1 MISSSVAVT
10 IMKGFAIG
18 ALGSLSLMAAAMMP
32 LFAQP
37 SPPPNRGGPLT
48 ITSDTQEGNA
58 RSGIFIARGNVRM
71 VYPSRQVDAVA
82 ELAEYDT
89 RRRIITLRGNVFVQ
103 QENNTL
109 RADVVVYTIDTGK
122 IEALPVPQK
131 QVQSVYVIK
140 ENPEKPAPQ
149 ISPAPAPGSTIP

>member
-1 MISSSVAVT
+1 
-10 IMKGFAIG
+10 MKGFAIG
-18 ALGSLSLMAAAMMP
+18 VLGSLGLLTAMMP
-32 LFAQP
+32 LLAQP
-37 SPPPNRGGPLT
+37 SPAPNRGGPLT

-71 VYPSRQVDAVA
+71 VYPSRQVDAVSDI
-82 ELAEYDT
+82 AEYDT

-122 IEALPVPQK
+122 IEALPMPQNLVSTAK
-131 QVQSVYVIK
+131 QTHLFHFR
-140 ENPEKPAPQ
+140 N
-149 ISPAPAPGSTIP
+149 

>member
-1 MISSSVAVT
+1 
-10 IMKGFAIG
+10 MKGFAVG
-18 ALGSLSLMAAAMMP
+18 VLGSLGFALAGLLP
-32 LFAQP
+32 LLAQP
-37 SPPPNRGGPLT
+37 SPSPASNRGGPLT
-48 ITSDTQEGNA
+48 ITSDMQEGNA

-82 ELAEYDT
+82 DLAEYDT

-109 RADVVVYTIDTGK
+109 KADVVVYTIDTGK

-149 ISPAPAPGSTIP
+149 ISPTPAPPPTIP